1 MTKSEQAVAK
11 LMEGYNCAQSVFSL
25 CYDLKIDKDIALKM
39 ACGFG
44 AGMGRKIGSLRGCDR
59 WDNCNWS

>member
-11 LMEGYNCAQSVFSL
+11 FLDGYNCAQAVFYSF
-25 CYDLKIDKDIALKM
+25 CDDLQFEKNNALKM

-44 AGMGRKIGSLRGCDR
+44 DGMGRGSLWSRD
-59 WDNCNWS
+59 WQDNSY